1 VGSLIL
7 ALIMERILEWSR
19 NKVKHHITWF
29 LFLVIFATNFICQ
42 LATVNVTSP
51 YPLKD
56 AILHTY
62 EKSGYWQDVKKVFDF
77 AAIKYGRESRGL
89 LIDSW
94 GLYFA
99 DFNIE
104 GSWHVFYKNMKEIIE
119 ASTNPQEMYTYMF
132 VKRKFDF
139 IIMPDR
145 PENGI
150 LYSTEFKEML
160 NKEFSVPG
168 LALYSPKKERELRN

>member
-1 VGSLIL
+1 
-7 ALIMERILEWSR
+7 
-19 NKVKHHITWF
+19 
-29 LFLVIFATNFICQ
+29 
-42 LATVNVTSP
+42 
-51 YPLKD
+51 
-56 AILHTY
+56 
-62 EKSGYWQDVKKVFDF
+62 
-77 AAIKYGRESRGL
+77 
-89 LIDSW
+89 
-94 GLYFA
+94 
-99 DFNIE
+99 
-104 GSWHVFYKNMKEIIE
+104 MKEIIE